1 MRNFLIYTAIVCLT
15 ILNICLLLG
24 AKPEPPPDYYLTSD
38 ITGDNEWVLEKDD
51 YISLTFPGYIE
62 DPKPGQILTW
72 DGDKFK
78 WVYLKDLEVSK

>member
-24 AKPEPPPDYYLTSD
+24 ARPEPPPDYYLASD
-38 ITGDNEWVLEKDD
+38 VTDDNVLTWEEGTWVSVPWYE
-51 YISLTFPGYIE
+51 E
-62 DPKPGQILTW
+62 NPKPGQVLTW